1 MRARE
6 RPYFGAILVEDF
18 DGARVN
24 SKHVQLKLEALVRAV
39 GGHARRDDARAVTR
53 VVIRS
58 LREDKNI
65 CKVN

>member
-24 SKHVQLKLEALVRAV
+24 AKHVQLELEALVRAV
-39 GGHARRDDARAVTR
+39 GGHERRDDARSVTR
-53 VVIRS
+53 VVICS
-58 LREDKNI
+58 LSKDKNI
-65 CKVN
+65 CKIN